1 MMPEKIYPSINK
13 ILFIALISAVNFN
26 IAACSAN
33 DAKVVEITTTSQS
46 TASETETSQAIEET
60 SDEQSPTGETGS
72 EKSTKKLLGDRG
84 LNFIDAVKSG
94 DEYEYFSSAT
104 KEIVGTEEEYK
115 NGTKSDIYFII
126 SESHTNWKNLQVVS
140 VKITSA
146 SSAEVKIRGDRKA
159 EGIDYTGDEI
169 TFCFVLENDEWK
181 IDFSQK

>member
-94 DEYEYFSSAT
+94 
-104 KEIVGTEEEYK
+104 EEYK

>member
-1 MMPEKIYPSINK
+1 
-13 ILFIALISAVNFN
+13 
-26 IAACSAN
+26 
-33 DAKVVEITTTSQS
+33 VEITTTSQS

-94 DEYEYFSSAT
+94 
-104 KEIVGTEEEYK
+104 EEYK

>member
-84 LNFIDAVKSG
+84 LNFIDAVKSW
-94 DEYEYFSSAT
+94 
-104 KEIVGTEEEYK
+104 EEYK

>member
-26 IAACSAN
+26 IAACSVN
-33 DAKVVEITTTSQS
+33 DTKVVEITTTSQN

-60 SDEQSPTGETGS
+60 SDEQSPAGETGS
-72 EKSTKKLLGDRG
+72 EKSTKKLLGNRA
-84 LNFIDAVKSG
+84 LSFIDAVKSG
-94 DEYEYFSSAT
+94 NEYDYFSSAT

-126 SESHTNWKNLQVVS
+126 TESHRSWENLQVVI
-140 VKITSA
+140 VNLTSA
-146 SSAEVKIRGDRKA
+146 NSAEVMIKGDRKA
-159 EGIDYTGDEI
+159 EGTDYIGDEV
-169 TFCFVLENDEWK
+169 TFRFVIENDEWK